1 MSKTIEILRFLKT
14 SPEGKKL
21 MRIRG
26 ELYGSV
32 DEIADERVQR
42 VIRKTIADLVEMA
55 GGLEQ
60 MIEEGHLK
68 GIAPA
73 EISLPPFSEDKSEI
87 DSVDD
92 LAEAIEISSAVNVP
106 RPVNPS
112 IRSTAENSQLS
123 AEESASDE
131 QKAFL
136 EALRNQSL
144 QAAESEPAK
153 PDGGLLGRLRGLSN
167 RPTIE
172 SDELLPKLDIG
183 SQINTILQNKITKM
197 PTFSGRHIE
206 LRSKFGGMLEFVVDG
221 KSYDAVEEIPD
232 DGVKEL
238 LQSAIA
244 DWNQS

>member
-1 MSKTIEILRFLKT
+1 
-14 SPEGKKL
+14 

-32 DEIADERVQR
+32 DEIGDERVQH
-42 VIRKTIADLVEMA
+42 VIRKTIADLVDMA

-60 MIEEGHLK
+60 MVEGGYLE
-68 GIAPA
+68 GLAVP
-73 EISLPPFSEDKSEI
+73 ETPTVQVSEPITI
-87 DSVDD
+87 DSPAAELD
-92 LAEAIEISSAVNVP
+92 LSSELEEELSLTVPLAVSDKVGLDLSTESSA
-106 RPVNPS
+106 
-112 IRSTAENSQLS
+112 S
-123 AEESASDE
+123 AEESATAE

-136 EALRNQSL
+136 EALRNQSF
-144 QAAESEPAK
+144 QTAEPEPAK

-167 RPTIE
+167 RSGPE
-172 SDELLPKLDIG
+172 SEELLPKLDIG

-206 LRSKFGGMLEFVVDG
+206 LRSKLRGELEFIVDG

-232 DGVKEL
+232 DGVKQL